1 MPIDRGTK
9 PARGR
14 GWWIGAGALTLALVL
29 AAWGILSRM
38 QAEAALRTSTEKEAI
53 PTVIVARPQ
62 AGPPINEIVLPGSVK
77 AILETPIYARTSGY
91 VKAWKTDIGTPV
103 KAGQLLAE
111 IDSPEVDQQLR
122 QAQADL
128 KTAQANAAVAQS
140 TAKRVADLVATQ
152 SVSRQEGE
160 DRAAAASA
168 TASLVTSNQANVE
181 RLRQLIG
188 FEKVVAP
195 YAGVITARE
204 TDVGNLINAGSGVGA
219 ELFRIADLSRLRV
232 YVQVPESYAAD
243 VKTGAVA
250 ELHFSE
256 HPGQAFPAA
265 VTRTAHALDPQSRTL
280 LVELDVDN
288 KTGALFPGSFAEV
301 HFKLPA
307 GNRGVRLSGN
317 TLLFRAEGLRVA
329 TVDAAGKVQL
339 KAIIL
344 GRDFGATVEVVQG
357 VSPADQVILNPP
369 ASLDTGDQVHA
380 VAAKP
385 PAGAKP

>member
-1 MPIDRGTK
+1 MSDRTK
-9 PARGR
+9 SR
-14 GWWIGAGALTLALVL
+14 GWWIGVGALCLALVL
-29 AAWGILSRM
+29 AAWGIVSRM
-38 QAEAALRTSTEKEAI
+38 SAEAALRASTEKAAT
-53 PTVIVARPQ
+53 PTVIVTKAL
-62 AGPPINEIVLPGSVK
+62 AGPAVNEVVLPGSVK
-77 AILETPIYARTSGY
+77 AVLETPIYARTSGY
-91 VKAWKTDIGTPV
+91 VKTWRTDIGTPV
-103 KAGQLLAE
+103 KAGELLAT

-122 QAQADL
+122 QAQAEL

-168 TASLVTSNQANVE
+168 TAATVASNQANVE
-181 RLRQLIG
+181 RLRQLAG
-188 FEKVVAP
+188 FEKVTAP

-204 TDVGNLINAGSGVGA
+204 TDVGNLINAGSGMGQ
-219 ELFRIADLSRLRV
+219 EMFRIADISKLRV
-232 YVQVPESYAAD
+232 YVQAPETYAAD

-256 HPGQAFPAA
+256 HPGKVFPAA

-288 KTGALFPGSFAEV
+288 KAGVLFPGSFAEV

-307 GNRGVRLSGN
+307 ANRGVRLSGN

-329 TVDAAGKVQL
+329 TVDGAGKVTL
-339 KAIIL
+339 KAIKL
-344 GRDFGATVEVVQG
+344 GRDFGTTVEVVEG
-357 VSPADQVILNPP
+357 VSPSDQVVVNPP
-369 ASLDTGDQVHA
+369 ASLDNGDHVHA
-380 VAAKP
+380 IAAKPSTPTP
-385 PAGAKP
+385 PAGAKG